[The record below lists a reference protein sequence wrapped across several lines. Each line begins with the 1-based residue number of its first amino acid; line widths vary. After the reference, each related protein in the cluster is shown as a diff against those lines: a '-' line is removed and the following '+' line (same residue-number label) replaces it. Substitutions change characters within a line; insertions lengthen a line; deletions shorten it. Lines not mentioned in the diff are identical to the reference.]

1 MNLVV
6 THHLTIHIVIH
17 RCVILRIVAN
27 TCRHTRD
34 APDIVHSLVLLNE
47 LLHSFLQLAH
57 ALRGEEDRRLIHVIP
72 EALYTCIRE
81 DLIFCTEPASRL
93 RVQHIREMRISRPYR
108 RNEITSICSLTEV
121 VICHALLIHIVAFLY
136 LYSGIDDRD
145 QAYII
150 LFQIL
155 HILRKIAKVVIY
167 GEILIAI
174 HIIYIHVDHID
185 RDVVLSIF
193 SRHRL
198 KVLRCLVSPAAL
210 SKSKCK
216 LWRDITPSD
225 HLPELLCDIIW
236 AVTCYHIDIHICA
249 VTENMHLIALRISHV
264 KCDSGWIVK
273 IQAKCLRS

>member
-1 MNLVV
+1 M
-6 THHLTIHIVIH
+6 THHLPIHIVIH
-17 RCVILRIVAN
+17 RCVILRIVGN

-81 DLIFCTEPASRL
+81 DLVFCTEPASRL

-108 RNEITSICSLTEV
+108 RNEITSICSLAEV
-121 VICHALLIHIVAFLY
+121 VICHALLIHIVTFLN

-167 GEILIAI
+167 GEILIAV
-174 HIIYIHVDHID
+174 HVIYIHVDHID
-185 RDVVLSIF
+185 RDVVLSVF

-225 HLPELLCDIIW
+225 HLPKLLRDIIW
-236 AVTCYHIDIHICA
+236 AVTCYHIDIQICA
-249 VTENMHLIALRISHV
+249 VTENMQLIALRISHV
-264 KCDSGWIVK
+264 KCDRGWIVK

>member
-1 MNLVV
+1 M
-6 THHLTIHIVIH
+6 THHLPVHIVVHGFIILL
-17 RCVILRIVAN
+17 VICN
-27 TCRHTRD
+27 TCCHTRD
-34 APDIVHSLVLLNE
+34 APDIIHSLVLINE
-47 LLHSFLQLAH
+47 FLHGFLQLTH
-57 ALRGEEDRRLIHVIP
+57 TLRGEEDRRLIHVIP

-81 DLIFCTEPASRL
+81 DLVFCTEPSSRL

-108 RNEITSICSLTEV
+108 RNEITSICSLAEV
-121 VICHALLIHIVAFLY
+121 VICHALLIHIVTFLD
-136 LYSGIDDRD
+136 LYTGIYDRD

-155 HILRKIAKVVIY
+155 HILRKIAKIVIY

-174 HIIYIHVDHID
+174 HVIYIHVDHID

-225 HLPELLCDIIW
+225 HLPELPCDIIW
-236 AVTCYHIDIHICA
+236 AVTCYHIDIQICA
-249 VTENMHLIALRISHV
+249 VAENVQLIALRISHV
-264 KCDSGWIVK
+264 KCDRGWIVK